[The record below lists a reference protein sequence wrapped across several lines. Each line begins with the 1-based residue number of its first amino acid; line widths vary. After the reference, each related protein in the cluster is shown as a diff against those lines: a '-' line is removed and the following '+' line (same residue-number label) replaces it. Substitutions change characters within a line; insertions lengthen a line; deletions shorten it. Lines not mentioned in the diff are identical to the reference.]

1 MKKYFVTVAI
11 TSIFIAG
18 AYAQDMKK
26 DNVPANVKAECL
38 KRFPESA
45 KAKVSWEKEKGN
57 YEANW
62 GGKSGEDNA
71 AMFTPVGVF
80 IELVKAIPVNQLP
93 SAAIKYVKVHEKG
106 ATIKEAGLVTDPNG
120 VVTYEAELKGK
131 ELIFDKTG
139 TFIKSE

>member
-11 TSIFIAG
+11 ASMITVTAF
-18 AYAQDMKK
+18 AQDMSTA
-26 DNVPANVKAECL
+26 NVPANVKAECL
-38 KRFPESA
+38 KKFPKSA
-45 KAKVSWEKEKGN
+45 QAKVAWEMEKGN

-71 AMFTPVGVF
+71 AMFSPAGVF
-80 IELVKAIPVNQLP
+80 LELVKAIPINQLP
-93 SAAIKYVKVHEKG
+93 SAAIMYVKEHEKG

-131 ELIFDKTG
+131 ELIFDKNG
-139 TFIKSE
+139 AFMKSE